1 MHRPQI
7 EPSFTFTQGTADVRY
22 IRDEQR
28 LKQMARQLIDDYPD
42 VHGVAYAEAGK
53 LLLRHTGRQLDPEKV
68 YWHRFRN
75 AANSPRTFTGWQHCG
90 EPVESMTFVELML
103 QRFSTHDQQASD
115 ELSLYGGFYT
125 DGPLHGVYDE
135 RNEVAM
141 LPQQIL
147 TDFWALDFS
156 VLFRARIDS
165 FWATHSNNFCTLA
178 RSRFLAAAGHQL
190 RIGGLTVPQF
200 KQLTG
205 AVVGKLQPVMTL
217 HALQVTVHTGPG
229 ITLHSFDIGAHVC
242 SDGFRIVGNG
252 WQVVYL
258 PGDAQVFH
266 IFASQRELYRWVR
279 SRLDSAAARNAL
291 KAMFLRTDA
300 ARQLHGDA
308 FDETLR
314 QIRNT
319 PWHAGQNL
327 INSADRVITGDVF
340 EHLRDIAQQQML
352 SDAQILMTSNSDLR
366 KRMWI
371 GYLSAFISVFGGLAP
386 LGWPVALTLVGAGVA
401 NVALNADQAIH
412 GKSARERKAGLIGA
426 IFSSIFLVFNLPIL
440 IGLSRAATIGNATP
454 PAVPAA
460 DNLSELTFEFSSVS
474 DLAGLEGNVV
484 LTDEPLEALGHLRG
498 VQQLVNGETWIS
510 LDDMPYRVSYSEASG
525 RWGIV
530 DPDAPGSGAGR
541 PVRLNRLDEWEL
553 VPNPAELAAGTPPGQ
568 IRSVRSAFWDVFM
581 QFNLPDETFQSQLG
595 LARQEAAINLPE
607 VEPGGRIGRDASQDE
622 IYIDSW
628 GDVHRVFKTASGR
641 YVGGR
646 ISLYTTEDA
655 AFNNYLRTGVPSG
668 PGQAR
673 LIEELADDL
682 QAVGHNNNATLYRGG
697 NGARGTS
704 GSFFRNSDVR
714 AGDVLVNTDISSF
727 SENPYLARAFCSSQA
742 GRNSPD
748 FALSGESITFD
759 DTSVV
764 FELPEKHYLGATPIA
779 PFSSDQEEVESIFMP
794 GHYFLI
800 DGIQQ
805 VTGLNYR
812 FIRVRIT
819 EIPQPKVWHR
829 LYDMRTG
836 EPFSREQ
843 YAAKLGE
850 EGRVLVERFFP
861 LQPAGLRY

>member
-7 EPSFTFTQGTADVRY
+7 EPSFSFTQGTSDVRY

-42 VHGVAYAEAGK
+42 MHGVAYAEAGK
-53 LLLRHTGRQLDPEKV
+53 LLLLHTGRQLDPEKI

-75 AANSPRTFTGWQHCG
+75 AASSPRTFTGWQHSG

-103 QRFSTHDQQASD
+103 HRFSTHDQQASD

-135 RNEVAM
+135 RNEVAL
-141 LPQQIL
+141 LPQQVL

-205 AVVGKLQPVMTL
+205 AVVGQMRPVMTL
-217 HALQVTVHTGPG
+217 NALQVTVHTGPG
-229 ITLHSFDIGAHVC
+229 ITLHTFDIGGHVC
-242 SDGFRIVGNG
+242 SDSLRIVGNG
-252 WQVVYL
+252 WQVLYL
-258 PGDAQVFH
+258 PGDAQVFYV
-266 IFASQRELYRWVR
+266 FASQRELYRWVR
-279 SRLDSAAARNAL
+279 SRLDFPAGRNAF
-291 KAMFLRTDA
+291 KAMFLRTEA
-300 ARQLHGDA
+300 QRQLHGDA

-314 QIRNT
+314 QIMTT
-319 PWHAGQNL
+319 PWSDGPRL
-327 INSADRVITGDVF
+327 INTADRVISGDIF
-340 EHLRDIAQQQML
+340 EYLRDVAQQQML
-352 SDAQILMTSNSDLR
+352 SDAQALMTSNSDLR

-371 GYLSAFISVFGGLAP
+371 GYLSAFISVFGGFAP
-386 LGWPVALTLVGAGVA
+386 LGWPVALTLVGAGIA
-401 NVALNADQAIH
+401 NLTLNADQAIH
-412 GKSARERKAGLIGA
+412 GKNARERKAGLIGA
-426 IFSSIFLVFNLPIL
+426 IFNSIFLVFNLPVL
-440 IGLSRAATIGNATP
+440 IGLSRVAGSGAVTP
-454 PAVPAA
+454 PVLPVA
-460 DNLSELTFEFSSVS
+460 DDISVQTFEFSSTS
-474 DLAGLEGNVV
+474 DLSGLEGNVV
-484 LTDEPLEALGHLRG
+484 LNAEPMETLGHMRG
-498 VQQLVNGETWIS
+498 VQQLASGETWIN
-510 LDDMPYRVSYSEASG
+510 LDDMPYRVSYSEVSSH
-525 RWGIV
+525 WSIV
-530 DPDAPGSGAGR
+530 DPDAPTASTGR
-541 PVRLNRLDEWEL
+541 LVRLNSVDEWEL
-553 VPNPAELAAGTPPGQ
+553 LPTAAEPTVAAVPGQ

-581 QFNLPDETFQSQLG
+581 QFNLPDETLQSQLG
-595 LARQEAAINLPE
+595 LARQEAAINIPE

-622 IYIDSW
+622 IYIDAW
-628 GDVHRVFKTASGR
+628 GDVHRVFKTADGR

-646 ISLYTTEDA
+646 INLYTTQDS
-655 AFNNYLRTGVPSG
+655 AFNNYLRTGVSSG

-682 QAVGHNNNATLYRGG
+682 ESVGHNNNVTLYRGG
-697 NGARGTS
+697 NGVRGTS
-704 GSFFRNSDVR
+704 GSFFRNSDVG

-727 SENPYLARAFCSSQA
+727 SENPYLARVFCSSQA

-748 FALSGESITFD
+748 FALSGEATTFD

-779 PFSSDQEEVESIFMP
+779 PFSTDQEEVESIFLP

-836 EPFSREQ
+836 EPFSREE

-850 EGRVLVERFFP
+850 EGSALVERFFP
-861 LQPAGLRY
+861 LLPGGLRY

>member
-7 EPSFTFTQGTADVRY
+7 EPSFSFTQGTADVRY

-28 LKQMARQLIDDYPD
+28 LKQMARQFVDDYPD

-53 LLLRHTGRQLDPEKV
+53 LLQRHTGRRLDPDKV
-68 YWHRFRN
+68 YWHRFAS
-75 AANSPRTFTGWQHCG
+75 AASSPRTFTGWQHAG
-90 EPVESMTFVELML
+90 EPAESMTFVELML
-103 QRFSTHDQQASD
+103 HRFSAHDQQASD

-135 RNEVAM
+135 RNEVAL
-141 LPQQIL
+141 LPQQVL

-156 VLFRARIDS
+156 ALFHGRIND
-165 FWATHSNNFCTLA
+165 FWTQHGNTFCTLA

-190 RIGGLTVPQF
+190 RVGGLTVPQF

-205 AVVGKLQPVMTL
+205 AVVGTLQPVMTL
-217 HALQVTVHTGPG
+217 HALQVTLHTGPG
-229 ITLHSFDIGAHVC
+229 VSLHTFDIGGHVC
-242 SDGFRIVGNG
+242 SDSFRIVGNG
-252 WQVVYL
+252 WQVLYL
-258 PGDAQVFH
+258 PGDAQVFY

-279 SRLDSAAARNAL
+279 SRLTSAAARNAF
-291 KAMFLRTDA
+291 KAMFLRTDGQ
-300 ARQLHGDA
+300 RQLHGDA

-314 QIRNT
+314 QIVAT

-327 INSADRVITGDVF
+327 VNSADRIISGDVF
-340 EHLRDIAQQQML
+340 EYLRDVAQQQTL
-352 SDAQILMTSNSDLR
+352 SDAQVLMTTNSDLR
-366 KRMWI
+366 KRMWM
-371 GYLSAFISVFGGLAP
+371 GYLSACITVLGSFAP
-386 LGWPVALTLVGAGVA
+386 LGWPVALTLVGAGIA
-401 NVALNADQAIH
+401 NVALHVDQAIH
-412 GKSARERKAGLIGA
+412 GKNARERKAGLIGA
-426 IFSSIFLVFNLPIL
+426 IFNSIFLVFNLPVL
-440 IGLSRAATIGNATP
+440 AGLSRAAAVSAATQ
-454 PAVPAA
+454 AVLPVV
-460 DNLSELTFEFSSVS
+460 DDVGVTFEFSSTS
-474 DLAGLEGNVV
+474 DLSGLEGNVV
-484 LTDEPLEALGHLRG
+484 LNAEPTHTLGHMRG
-498 VQQLVNGETWIS
+498 VQQLANGETWIS
-510 LDDMPYRVSYSEASG
+510 LDDMPYRVGYSEEAGHWS
-525 RWGIV
+525 IV
-530 DPDAPGSGAGR
+530 DPDAPGASAALA
-541 PVRLNRLDEWEL
+541 VRLNTLDEWEL
-553 VPNPAELAAGTPPGQ
+553 VPVAGDLAIGAGPGQ

-581 QFNLPDETFQSQLG
+581 QFNLPDETLQSQLG

-607 VEPGGRIGRDASQDE
+607 VEPGGRIGRDASADE
-622 IYIDSW
+622 IYIDAW
-628 GDVHRVFKTASGR
+628 GDVHRVFKTADGR

-646 ISLYTTEDA
+646 IKLYTSEDL

-682 QAVGHNNNATLYRGG
+682 QAVGHNNNVTLYRGG
-697 NGARGTS
+697 NGMRGTS
-704 GSFFRNSDVR
+704 GSFFRNSGVR

-748 FALSGESITFD
+748 FALSGEAIIFD

-779 PFSSDQEEVESIFMP
+779 PFSTDQEEVESIFLP

-850 EGRVLVERFFP
+850 EGSVLVERFFP